1 MKQKVLNDVPHPD
14 LLLLFNNKLLL
25 LFIEGGGVRSMNS
38 EMCSKLSGF
47 PEGTYLAVHP
57 LSGGG
62 TSASERCLLVEG
74 DGLQGQ
80 RSACERM

>member
-1 MKQKVLNDVPHPD
+1 MKQKVLNDIPHPH
-14 LLLLFNNKLLL
+14 FCCCCCS
-25 LFIEGGGVRSMNS
+25 IEGGEFRSMNS
-38 EMCSKLSGF
+38 EMCSKLPGF

-74 DGLQGQ
+74 DGLGGQ